1 MFAKNGGEEMNY
13 FKEIMSLLK
22 ELDEEKLRY
31 VYYFIRAMLD

>member
-1 MFAKNGGEEMNY
+1 MNY

-22 ELDEEKLRY
+22 ELDEEKLKY